1 MELNYCVNL
10 YSFLM
15 MRNNK
20 LELKIGFDQ
29 VRESLK
35 VMCLSDGGRSF
46 VERMEFVTSY
56 NKVIELLGITE
67 EFRQIFITNEVFPS
81 DNYFDMRGELQRLK
95 LLGTFI
101 SQESLF
107 DLKSS
112 LITINECLLFFSRS
126 DDNKFPLLSAL
137 SQGVYVDKNLL
148 NICAKLLDS
157 KGDFNDDASE
167 YLYIIRSNHRKKV
180 LDVDKQIKRIL
191 NQVKKEGWSSE
202 EAEVTVRNGRLVI
215 PISSAN
221 KKRIKGFIHDESQ
234 SGQTSYI
241 EPAEIV
247 ELNNEIRELELEE
260 RREIL
265 KILVEFTD
273 VLRPEIDNL
282 INAYYFLSKIDFIRA
297 KAKYALQ
304 IKAGKPIV
312 EDNTLINWFEAR
324 HPILEEA
331 LEKNSKKIVPLRIEL
346 NSKDRILIIS
356 GPNAGGKSITLKTVG
371 LLQIMLQSGL
381 LIPVHPNSKICFFQQ
396 VLSDIGDNQSIEN
409 HLSTYS
415 YRLKQMSYFLKNAD
429 DKTLLLVDEFGTGSD
444 PELGGA
450 LAEVFFEEFYERNSF
465 GVFTTHY
472 TNIKLSA
479 ESLPEAINACMLFDK
494 KTLEPL
500 YRLEIGQAGSS
511 FTFEV
516 AEKNKIPFRLI
527 NRAKKK
533 VESEKVSLDKTI
545 LKLQQEKFEIQKTK
559 DHVEELRE
567 TNIEHNE
574 KLEQTNEKIQQ
585 KLYDFQQLYDREQ
598 KRLKLGERISD
609 MADSYLK
616 TKNKKQMISNFLKL
630 IEMENSKKTKEVQ
643 QLKKIEKIVEK
654 EVKRELK
661 ENSETISQQ
670 KEVIEKKE
678 KAATQKKIDALKVGD
693 RVKIHGSSSV
703 GTIDKIKKE
712 IVFVN
717 YGLFTTQINVNE
729 VNKI

>member
-1 MELNYCVNL
+1 MQISEQTLKDLEFNAVQKEIAEFAYTEKVEAFIFNLKPYQDHQLLVQDLQTTNEYLTSFETGNRFPFSEYYILDENLSRLEIENYYLPAEEFFKIKANTLQVKEILKYLTAFNEYAPVL
-10 YSFLM
+10 FEKASTITYEKNIVKLIDQVF
-15 MRNNK
+15 NK
-20 LELKIGFDQ
+20 FGEIKDDASPELKIVRDRLRHLNGRITELFNKSMSYHSDYLDDI
-29 VRESLK
+29 RESVVGNRRVLAVK
-35 VMCLSDGGRSF
+35 SALRKRVKGQF
-46 VERMEFVTSY
+46 
-56 NKVIELLGITE
+56 
-67 EFRQIFITNEVFPS
+67 
-81 DNYFDMRGELQRLK
+81 
-95 LLGTFI
+95 LGTSKTGSITFI
-101 SQESLF
+101 EPESVQNPRREWEELKEEEKHLVIQILLDLTAQIAEYKPKLEEYQTFLEYIDFTQAKANYAFLINGILPQLSENRIIKLVDAYHPVLF
-107 DLKSS
+107 LNNKRKAQKTIPQS
-112 LITINECLLFFSRS
+112 LEINEDCR
-126 DDNKFPLLSAL
+126 
-137 SQGVYVDKNLL
+137 
-148 NICAKLLDS
+148 
-157 KGDFNDDASE
+157 
-167 YLYIIRSNHRKKV
+167 II
-180 LDVDKQIKRIL
+180 
-191 NQVKKEGWSSE
+191 
-202 EAEVTVRNGRLVI
+202 
-215 PISSAN
+215 
-221 KKRIKGFIHDESQ
+221 
-234 SGQTSYI
+234 
-241 EPAEIV
+241 
-247 ELNNEIRELELEE
+247 
-260 RREIL
+260 
-265 KILVEFTD
+265 
-273 VLRPEIDNL
+273 
-282 INAYYFLSKIDFIRA
+282 
-297 KAKYALQ
+297 
-304 IKAGKPIV
+304 
-312 EDNTLINWFEAR
+312 
-324 HPILEEA
+324 
-331 LEKNSKKIVPLRIEL
+331 
-346 NSKDRILIIS
+346 IIS
-356 GPNAGGKSITLKTVG
+356 GPNAGGKSITLKTIG
-371 LLQIMLQSGL
+371 LLQIMIQSGVL
-381 LIPVHPNSKICFFQQ
+381 VPVKDESQFGFFNQIFT
-396 VLSDIGDNQSIEN
+396 DIGDNQSIEN

-670 KEVIEKKE
+670 KHVIEKKE

-729 VNKI
+729 VYKI

>member
-1 MELNYCVNL
+1 MQISEQTLKDLEFNVIQKEIAEFAFTEKVEEFIHRLKPYEDHQILLQDLQTTNEYLTTFETGNHFPFSEYYILDENLSRLEIENYYLPAEEFFKIKANTLQVKEILKYLTAFQEYTPVLFEKASTIHYEKNIVKL
-10 YSFLM
+10 IDQVF
-15 MRNNK
+15 NK
-20 LELKIGFDQ
+20 FGEIKDDASPELKIVRDRLRHLNGRITELFNKSMTYHADYLDDI
-29 VRESLK
+29 RES
-35 VMCLSDGGRSF
+35 
-46 VERMEFVTSY
+46 
-56 NKVIELLGITE
+56 VIGNRRVLAVKSALRKRVKGQ
-67 EFRQIFITNEVFPS
+67 F
-81 DNYFDMRGELQRLK
+81 
-95 LLGTFI
+95 LGTSKTGSITFI
-101 SQESLF
+101 EPESVQNPRREWEELKEEEKHLIIQILL
-107 DLKSS
+107 DLTAQIAAYKPNLEEYQSFLEYIDFTQAKANYAYLINGILPQLSENRIIKLVDAFHPVLYLNNKRREQKTIPQS
-112 LITINECLLFFSRS
+112 LEINENCR
-126 DDNKFPLLSAL
+126 
-137 SQGVYVDKNLL
+137 
-148 NICAKLLDS
+148 
-157 KGDFNDDASE
+157 
-167 YLYIIRSNHRKKV
+167 II
-180 LDVDKQIKRIL
+180 
-191 NQVKKEGWSSE
+191 
-202 EAEVTVRNGRLVI
+202 
-215 PISSAN
+215 
-221 KKRIKGFIHDESQ
+221 
-234 SGQTSYI
+234 
-241 EPAEIV
+241 
-247 ELNNEIRELELEE
+247 
-260 RREIL
+260 
-265 KILVEFTD
+265 
-273 VLRPEIDNL
+273 
-282 INAYYFLSKIDFIRA
+282 
-297 KAKYALQ
+297 
-304 IKAGKPIV
+304 
-312 EDNTLINWFEAR
+312 
-324 HPILEEA
+324 
-331 LEKNSKKIVPLRIEL
+331 
-346 NSKDRILIIS
+346 IIS
-356 GPNAGGKSITLKTVG
+356 GPNAGGKSITLKTIG
-371 LLQIMLQSGL
+371 LLQLMIQSGIL
-381 LIPVHPNSKICFFQQ
+381 VPVKEESQFGFFNQIFT
-396 VLSDIGDNQSIEN
+396 DIGDNQSIEN

-533 VESEKVSLDKTI
+533 VEREKVSLDKTI

-567 TNIEHNE
+567 TNLEHNE

-616 TKNKKQMISNFLKL
+616 TKNKKLMISNFLKL

-661 ENSETISQQ
+661 ENSEVISQQ
-670 KEVIEKKE
+670 KQVIEQKE
-678 KAATQKKIDALKVGD
+678 KAETKKKIDALKVGD

-703 GTIDKIKKE
+703 GTIDKIKKDT
-712 IVFVN
+712 VFVN

-729 VNKI
+729 VYKI